1 MDEKQSVA
9 IDDAKSGGQTIRQT
23 CVSQQA
29 SCDLQTVALA
39 GLAKQ
44 IRCVPVCVTKQ

>member
-29 SCDLQTVALA
+29 SCDLQAVALA